1 MQKELRFSTEIRAEE
16 TGPDKAPRIVGY
28 AATFDSE
35 TDIGGFDEVIRAGAF
50 DDVLGDD
57 VRALF
62 NHDDSFV
69 LGRTAAGTCRIG
81 QDETGLWFEI
91 DPPETAAARDLMKQI
106 DRGDINQCSFMFSML
121 PDGERWSRRD
131 GKQDLREI
139 VKVARLYDV
148 SVVTFPAYSETTAAI
163 RSAAEVH
170 KQGLETLDRHEPT
183 EAAPEADDRHE
194 PITTPARHLELDELS

>member
-1 MQKELRFSTEIRAEE
+1 MQKELRFSAEIRAEE

-35 TDIGGFDEVIRAGAF
+35 TEISGFDEVIRAGAF
-50 DDVLGDD
+50 SDVLGDD

-62 NHDDSFV
+62 NHDEGFV
-69 LGRTAAGTCRIG
+69 LGRTTAGTAKIG
-81 QDETGLWFEI
+81 QDDIGLWFEI
-91 DPPETAAARDLMKQI
+91 DPPDTVAARDLMKQI
-106 DRGDINQCSFMFSML
+106 ARGDINQCSFMFSML
-121 PDGERWSRRD
+121 PDGERWSRRE
-131 GKQDLREI
+131 GKRDLREI
-139 VKVARLYDV
+139 VKVSRLYDV

-170 KQGLETLDRHEPT
+170 KQGIETLDRHEPT
-183 EAAPEADDRHE
+183 EAAPEENDQHE